1 MKPYEISIWE
11 DRLQQREDLKYINVY
26 PGLNTDLKDLS
37 FWFYEISEYNFDR
50 VIKDNYW
57 NNITLHSWD
66 ARRTVSEKQLYA
78 KGFATGIS
86 YITPGKDYTLVF
98 ELKNFLVNDTDSLV
112 PGYPGASN
120 HPYLTATSGDLIQ
133 INAGG
138 TQNSFTDNFYITWD
152 VDAAAP
158 VLGYRTTTNANNYR
172 VYQKDND
179 IVVILRL
186 TSKNNFITPAVRVG
200 LYTRLLSL
208 PAELN
213 KKNPYWQADIR
224 EALYE
229 GHEIFSDIWNNS
241 EATYNDF
248 YNLETNPDG
257 DYQEYFSGEKE
268 YFKEYK
274 LATIGSE
281 KMQAPYRA
289 ISPIFTQNTNG
300 TSSLSFSMYSKYY
313 DQDSEMLQE
322 NPFIKYM
329 VNERKIKLKYKNE
342 WHDFVIKSISE
353 SSEDYKFDYVAKDLF
368 INELSK
374 IGFNKTFQT
383 ELLNNTGTIIELGNE
398 VLSGTDWEVNEE
410 NSDLLFQTTEDVLYQ
425 ATLNFEITA
434 IKYQKTDS
442 GINKISTTIPANSNI
457 MIFYNS
463 ISSQGS
469 NLYFLYADE
478 NYITNMDN
486 IISNADFY
494 LLEGVTY
501 KDSSSYPFFNNS
513 QLINSLTLDIDRRG
527 EMYISE
533 TEQIYY
539 APLDRY
545 VNIYVNENGEER
557 YGYIESE
564 YETTPVVN
572 NLITNSKNFTD
583 TTGWNTSNGLYS
595 NQDFVK
601 DAKIIL
607 NVHTLSDN
615 SKKSGLSFQ
624 IGTNNYAGQTSGHLF
639 NTGFSDN
646 ISFVKELK
654 QGDEYVLRL
663 TTDMDE
669 NSYHLLHNINPI
681 IAEYNKTNITSD
693 PNLGSNKYFPYGDY
707 ENNPDFLIQ
716 FSKHPNAQISG
727 TTKAFNTTMYD
738 PNNLVPIYCPFES
751 LVCYNTAVYYFN
763 DYSLDTGETFP
774 LFYTYKAT
782 AKYWVNNLDWIEDA
796 SGGNTGESFV
806 ITDEGLKQWANI
818 TGYNSTYG
826 RGSLGSEGKMTDKD
840 IVIGCIMESLGGIN
854 YNFLYYQYYPD
865 YSGVTQ
871 GEQEF
876 YKYSNGKWYLTQNKN
891 DTTFTNCPIIPDE
904 DILTV
909 LKARNVW
916 KVIEWQTSS
925 VYSEDTDSSVT
936 EKVAITTLE
945 AIGTYEGP
953 DLKYSDLLTKNI
965 GLFLQDNSTV
975 SNNSRLLIIDAQ
987 LYKAY
992 YDSDGNIY
1000 TPQDVP
1006 GDNTRKIYRYFDPSS
1021 DENVEITEVT
1031 DATPLIYE
1039 YEGYTA
1045 SSNYTKVINENC
1057 IKKNSIT
1064 ATESNCYN
1072 LIQKLCETFECWAR
1086 FNIEHNDNGEIK
1098 LNEDYR
1104 PIKNISFKE
1113 YVGDNNYAGFKYG
1126 INLNSIKRTLD
1137 SEQFVSKIIVKNN
1150 SNEYGKDGFCSI
1162 ARAENNP
1169 IGENYLFDFSYY
1181 INQGLLDKEKT
1192 LKDLY
1197 EDYYSLLCIRK
1208 LQSEQYIEERKRL
1221 SVLVSNLEALYETY
1235 TLAVENTE
1243 SLLADAKDR
1252 FSQLTGYSYS
1262 YYIGVLGSK
1271 DSEWDNNST
1280 FIDYKTKIIYY
1291 TQLLAGFE
1299 SLVKSS
1305 KNDYTEALN
1314 DYQEVIWSI
1323 ERIALEKEKLH
1334 SSFYKR
1340 YSSYIQEGSWISED
1354 YMDDDKYYFD
1364 ALKTLQTSA
1373 MPKVSYTINVADIS
1387 SAEDFENYEFNI
1399 GDKTY
1404 IEDTEFFGWEY
1415 IDNVKTPYKEEVIVS
1430 EISYSLDEPENTQI
1444 KVQNYKTQFEDL
1456 FQRMAAT
1463 IQAVQYGTGKY
1474 SNTQTALSSGNRF
1487 DKLDNQVS
1495 KLQAQLKFLT

>member
-11 DRLQQREDLKYINVY
+11 DRLVQREDLKNINVY

-57 NNITLHSWD
+57 NNITLHSWNIRQT
-66 ARRTVSEKQLYA
+66 ASRKQLYA
-78 KGFATGIS
+78 KGLATGIS

-98 ELKNFLVNDTDSLV
+98 ELKNFLVNDTKSLE
-112 PGYPGASN
+112 PGYDGASN

-133 INAGG
+133 INEGG

-152 VDAAAP
+152 GGAATP
-158 VLGYRTTTNANNYR
+158 VLGYRTTTNVNNYK

-200 LYTRLLSL
+200 LYTRLFSL

-257 DYQEYFSGEKE
+257 DYQAYFSGEKE

-289 ISPIFTQNTNG
+289 ISPVFTQNING

-313 DQDSEMLQE
+313 NQDSEMMQE

-329 VNERKIKLKYKNE
+329 VNERKIKLKYKNK

-398 VLSGTDWEVNEE
+398 VLSETDWEVNEE

-425 ATLNFEITA
+425 AILNFEITA
-434 IKYQKTDS
+434 VKYQKTDS

-463 ISSQGS
+463 ISSQSS
-469 NLYFLYADE
+469 NLYFLYTDK
-478 NYITNMDN
+478 NYITDMGN

-501 KDSSSYPFFNNS
+501 KSSSNYPFFNNS

-527 EMYISE
+527 KMYINE
-533 TEQIYY
+533 AEQIYY

-545 VNIYVNENGEER
+545 VNIYVNKNGEER
-557 YGYIESE
+557 YGYVESE

-595 NQDFVK
+595 NQNFVK
-601 DAKIIL
+601 DVKIAL

-615 SKKSGLSFQ
+615 SKKPGLSFQ
-624 IGTNNYAGQTSGHLF
+624 IGTNKLAGQTSGHLF

-669 NSYHLLHNINPI
+669 NSYHLLYNINPI

-707 ENNPDFLIQ
+707 ENNSDFLIQ
-716 FSKHPNAQISG
+716 FSKHPNVQISDN
-727 TTKAFNTTMYD
+727 TKRFVTTMYD
-738 PNNLVPIYCPFES
+738 PNNLVPIYCPFKR
-751 LVCYNTAVYYFN
+751 LVCYHTAAYSFN
-763 DYSLDTGETFP
+763 GYSFGADKMFP

-782 AKYWVNNLDWIEDA
+782 ANYWINKLNWIED
-796 SGGNTGESFV
+796 SGGNTGESFT

-826 RGSLGSEGKMTDKD
+826 RGSLGNEGKMTNKD
-840 IVIGCIMESLGGIN
+840 IVIGCIMEHLEGIN

-865 YSGVTQ
+865 YSGGTQ
-871 GEQEF
+871 GEREF

-909 LKARNVW
+909 LRARNVW
-916 KVIEWQTSS
+916 KVIEWQTLSA
-925 VYSEDTDSSVT
+925 YSEDTDSSVT
-936 EKVAITTLE
+936 KKVATTTLE

-975 SNNSRLLIIDAQ
+975 SNNSGLLIIDAQ

-1006 GDNTRKIYRYFDPSS
+1006 GSNTRKIYRYFDPNS
-1021 DENVEITEVT
+1021 DENIEITEVT
-1031 DATPLIYE
+1031 DATPLTYE
-1039 YEGYTA
+1039 YEGYVA

-1104 PIKNISFKE
+1104 PIKNVSFKE

-1208 LQSEQYIEERKRL
+1208 LQSEQYIEKRKRL
-1221 SVLVSNLEALYETY
+1221 SVLVSNLKALYETY
-1235 TLAVENTE
+1235 TLAVENTK

-1262 YYIGVLGSK
+1262 YYIGVLDSK
-1271 DSEWDNNST
+1271 DSDWDDNST
-1280 FIDYKTKIIYY
+1280 FNDYKTKIIYY

-1314 DYQEVIWSI
+1314 NYQEAIWSI

-1340 YSSYIQEGSWISED
+1340 YSYYIQEGSWISED

-1373 MPKVSYTINVADIS
+1373 MPKVSYTINVVDTS

-1430 EISYSLDEPENTQI
+1430 EISNSLDEPENTQI

-1463 IQAVQYGTGKY
+1463 VQAVQYGTGKY